1 MCVVWSLLKIFD
13 RRSRAGLDRS
23 GGCGHWCGQRL
34 IGSALHL
41 YELDK
46 QLVNIID
53 TATWKERGLGEDFAL
68 FQENDKE

>member
-1 MCVVWSLLKIFD
+1 M
-13 RRSRAGLDRS
+13 DRS